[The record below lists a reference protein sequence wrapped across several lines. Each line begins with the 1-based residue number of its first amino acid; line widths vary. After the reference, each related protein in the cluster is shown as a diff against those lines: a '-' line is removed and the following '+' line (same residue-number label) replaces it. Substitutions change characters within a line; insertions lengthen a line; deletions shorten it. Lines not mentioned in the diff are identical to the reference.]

1 MSWLT
6 LRTKSLK
13 ICQEMSTVRNAAGLD
28 IFLSQ
33 AKQNLLHCKSE
44 NSLIFRWQNE
54 ISSIQL
60 CSDSIYCLI
69 NLKTV

>member
-13 ICQEMSTVRNAAGLD
+13 VFQEMSTVRNAAGLD

-33 AKQNLLHCKSE
+33 AQQNVLHCKSV
-44 NSLIFRWQNE
+44 NSLIFLWQNE

-69 NLKTV
+69 NL

>member
-1 MSWLT
+1 
-6 LRTKSLK
+6 
-13 ICQEMSTVRNAAGLD
+13 MSTVRNAAGLD

-33 AKQNLLHCKSE
+33 AQQNLLHCKSE
-44 NSLIFRWQNE
+44 NSLIFLWQNE

-69 NLKTV
+69 KL

>member
-1 MSWLT
+1 
-6 LRTKSLK
+6 
-13 ICQEMSTVRNAAGLD
+13 MSTVWNAAGLD

-33 AKQNLLHCKSE
+33 AQQTLLHCKSE
-44 NSLIFRWQNE
+44 NSLIFLWQNE

-69 NLKTV
+69 NL